1 MSPDALMW
9 LRATAYTTVALLAC
23 LLLRRPLRIWL
34 GATAAYAIWASV
46 PLALLAAVLPG
57 PPVGAVVVQ
66 VPALTAIP
74 LAPGTGN
81 GAAGVQQWLIAVWL
95 AGAVLSAG
103 MVWRGQRRFLRSLG
117 PLHALDNTLWV
128 ATHDVGLPA
137 SLGVM
142 RPRIVLPT
150 DFTTRY
156 SADERALILA
166 HERLHLRRGDLQAN
180 LLATVL
186 LCIGWFNP
194 LVHLAWRAFRL
205 DQELACDAAVLARH
219 PGKRR
224 SYAGAMLKCQLGSR
238 WSPLA
243 CRWAATHPLTQRISA
258 LRAPARE
265 MRRAQWDLR
274 MVMAV
279 AGVASL
285 AGWVIQPA
293 RLGATPTPGNA
304 VDFSTMQPPRY
315 PAEALTAHLAG
326 FVELQID
333 VSPGG
338 TPDRVVI
345 VHSRPAGVFD
355 RSVLDAARHWRFKPA
370 TADGRPVASQIRVPV
385 RFELDPPEQAGAST
399 DAGGSQ
405 RLASQSRR
413 IDDCVASAG
422 CAKQGALP

>member
-23 LLLRRPLRIWL
+23 LLLRRPLRTWL

-74 LAPGTGN
+74 LAVDSRP
-81 GAAGVQQWLIAVWL
+81 GAAGVQQWLVAVWL
-95 AGAVLSAG
+95 AGAVLSAII
-103 MVWRGQRRFLRSLG
+103 VWCGQRSFLRSLG
-117 PLHALDNTLWV
+117 PLHALDTTLWL

-137 SLGVM
+137 SLGIM
-142 RPRIVLPT
+142 RPRIVLPI

-166 HERLHLRRGDLQAN
+166 HERLHLRRGDLHAN

-194 LVHLAWRAFRL
+194 LLHLAWRAFRL

-224 SYAGAMLKCQLGSR
+224 SYAGAMLKCQLGNR

-243 CRWAATHPLTQRISA
+243 CHWAATHPLTQRIAA
-258 LRAPARE
+258 LRAPAME
-265 MRRAQWDLR
+265 VRRARWNMR
-274 MVMAV
+274 MVVSLA
-279 AGVASL
+279 AVASL
-285 AGWVIQPA
+285 ACWVIQPA
-293 RLGATPTPGNA
+293 PLSAIPTPGNA
-304 VDFSTMQPPRY
+304 VDFSTMQPPGY
-315 PAEALTAHLAG
+315 PAEAIAANVAG
-326 FVELQID
+326 LVEVQID
-333 VSPGG
+333 VSPSGA
-338 TPDRVVI
+338 PDHVLI
-345 VHSRPAGVFD
+345 VHSQPAGVFD
-355 RSVLDAARHWRFKPA
+355 QAVLEAARHWRFKPA
-370 TADGRPVASQIRVPV
+370 IAEGKPVASRVRVPV
-385 RFELDPPEQAGAST
+385 RFELDPPEQAGAPS
-399 DAGGSQ
+399 DASGDE
-405 RLASQSRR
+405 RLASQAGRT
-413 IDDCVASAG
+413 DDCVASAE
-422 CAKQGALP
+422 CAKQGAPQ